1 MTLKNIK
8 IQQHLSSED
17 LQYLQSK
24 FEQLFQPLG
33 KSTILLLQ
41 TTIFQYYQETHR
53 AYHNLSHIYNL
64 LKLSE
69 QLDIYNRNAFE
80 MAIWYHDVIYQPH
93 FKDNE
98 AQSSALFLKHF
109 DEYFGNFFPNQN
121 LTNKEIRIWI
131 NQMILSTFGH
141 QPRLHHMDMRLFLD
155 ADLAILAT
163 DSKTYETYTKAI
175 RTEYNIYPDHLYYQ
189 GRKQAMTH
197 FLDRPNIYFTTT
209 FSPFEQQA
217 RQNIINEIGSP
228 VQ

>member
-80 MAIWYHDVIYQPH
+80 MAIWYHDIIYQPH

-98 AQSSALFLKHF
+98 AKSAALFLKHF
-109 DEYFGNFFPNQN
+109 DEYFGN
-121 LTNKEIRIWI
+121 KD
-131 NQMILSTFGH
+131 STKH
-141 QPRLHHMDMRLFLD
+141 EP
-155 ADLAILAT
+155 
-163 DSKTYETYTKAI
+163 
-175 RTEYNIYPDHLYYQ
+175 
-189 GRKQAMTH
+189 
-197 FLDRPNIYFTTT
+197 
-209 FSPFEQQA
+209 
-217 RQNIINEIGSP
+217 
-228 VQ
+228 